1 MKGKILFMAV
11 VAMLVAGAAMA
22 QPQQRDPKKQAQRIV
37 KALELNNQQAAEFT
51 DTYIKYKEACK
62 AVQEKYPRMK
72 GMPAPDGK
80 VEKKSKGEQPPLP
93 TDEEVEKSIL
103 DGFKRDKALIEV
115 KEKYYWEFAKFLN
128 PQQIQKMFM
137 IENAPR
143 GGQGQGQPNGNRQMP
158 PRGNFPGGG
167 PGMGGMTPPPGM
179 W

>member
-11 VAMLVAGAAMA
+11 AAMLVAGAAIA

-37 KALELNNQQAAEFT
+37 KALELNNQQADEFT
-51 DTYIKYKEACK
+51 KVYMLYKEECK

-72 GMPAPDGK
+72 GMPVPDGK
-80 VEKKSKGEQPPLP
+80 AEKKAKGEQPPLP

-103 DGFKRDKALIEV
+103 DGFKREKALIDV
-115 KEKYYWEFAKFLN
+115 KEKYYWEFAKFLS

-137 IENAPR
+137 MENAPR
-143 GGQGQGQPNGNRQMP
+143 GGQGQQGGRPMP
-158 PRGNFPGGG
+158 PQGGFPGGG

>member
-1 MKGKILFMAV
+1 MKGKILFVAV
-11 VAMLVAGAAMA
+11 AAMLVAGAAIA

-37 KALELNNQQAAEFT
+37 KALELNNQQADEFT
-51 DTYIKYKEACK
+51 KVYMLYKDECK

-80 VEKKSKGEQPPLP
+80 AEKKAKGEQPPLP

-103 DGFKRDKALIEV
+103 DGFKRDKALIDV
-115 KEKYYWEFAKFLN
+115 KEKYYWEFAKFLS

-137 IENAPR
+137 MENAPR
-143 GGQGQGQPNGNRQMP
+143 GGQQNGGRPMP
-158 PRGNFPGGG
+158 PQGGFPGGG
-167 PGMGGMTPPPGM
+167 PGMGGMMPPGGGM

>member
-1 MKGKILFMAV
+1 MRGKALFIAVMAL
-11 VAMLVAGAAMA
+11 LVAGAAIA

-51 DTYIKYKEACK
+51 ETYIKYKEACK

-80 VEKKSKGEQPPLP
+80 QEKKTKGEQPPLP

-103 DGFKRDKALIEV
+103 NGFKRDKALIEV

-137 IENAPR
+137 MENAPR
-143 GGQGQGQPNGNRQMP
+143 GGQQNGGRPMP
-158 PRGNFPGGG
+158 PQGGFPGGG
-167 PGMGGMTPPPGM
+167 PGMTPPPGM

>member
-11 VAMLVAGAAMA
+11 AAMLVAGAAIA

-37 KALELNNQQAAEFT
+37 KALELNNQQAEEFT
-51 DTYIKYKEACK
+51 KVYLLYKEECK

-72 GMPAPDGK
+72 GMPSPDSK
-80 VEKKSKGEQPPLP
+80 AEKKAKGEQPPLP

-103 DGFKRDKALIEV
+103 DGFKRDKALIDV
-115 KEKYYWEFAKFLN
+115 KEKYYWEFAKFMS

-137 IENAPR
+137 MENAPR
-143 GGQGQGQPNGNRQMP
+143 GGQQNGGRPMP
-158 PRGNFPGGG
+158 PQGGFPGGG
-167 PGMGGMTPPPGM
+167 PGMGGMMPPGGGM

>member
-1 MKGKILFMAV
+1 MAA
-11 VAMLVAGAAMA
+11 VAMFIAGAVMA

-37 KALELNNQQAAEFT
+37 KALELNNRQADEFAKV
-51 DTYIKYKEACK
+51 YVLYKEECK

-72 GMPAPDGK
+72 GMLSPDSKSGK
-80 VEKKSKGEQPPLP
+80 KAKGEQPPLP
-93 TDEEVEKSIL
+93 TDEEVEMSIL
-103 DGFKRDKALIEV
+103 NGFKREKALIDV

-137 IENAPR
+137 MENAPR
-143 GGQGQGQPNGNRQMP
+143 GGQGQQGGRPMP
-158 PRGNFPGGG
+158 PQGGFPGGG

>member
-1 MKGKILFMAV
+1 MKGKILFMAA
-11 VAMLVAGAAMA
+11 VAMFIAGAVMA

-37 KALELNNQQAAEFT
+37 KALELNNRQADEFAKV
-51 DTYIKYKEACK
+51 YVLYKEECK

-72 GMPAPDGK
+72 GMLSPDSKSGK
-80 VEKKSKGEQPPLP
+80 KAKGEQPPLP
-93 TDEEVEKSIL
+93 TDEEVEMSIL
-103 DGFKRDKALIEV
+103 NGFKREKALIDV

-137 IENAPR
+137 MENAPR
-143 GGQGQGQPNGNRQMP
+143 GGQGQQGGRPMP
-158 PRGNFPGGG
+158 PQGGFPGGG

>member
-1 MKGKILFMAV
+1 MKGKILLLAAL
-11 VAMLVAGAAMA
+11 AMFFAGAAIA

-37 KALELNNQQAAEFT
+37 KALELNNQQAEEFT
-51 DTYIKYKEACK
+51 KVYLLYKEECK

-80 VEKKSKGEQPPLP
+80 AEKKAKGEQPPLP

-103 DGFKRDKALIEV
+103 DGFKRDKALIDV
-115 KEKYYWEFAKFLN
+115 KEKYYWEFAKFMS

-137 IENAPR
+137 MENAPR
-143 GGQGQGQPNGNRQMP
+143 GGQQNGGRPMPSQGG
-158 PRGNFPGGG
+158 FPGGG
-167 PGMGGMTPPPGM
+167 PGMGGMMPPGGGM